1 MFNSSNRPVGIKDL
15 DNTRGIIMKKLAL
28 ALVILAIGTSALFA
42 GGSSSSLNLR
52 YPIILVHGYAGSD
65 QFIFGIDYF
74 YGIKDALEDQ
84 GARVFVV
91 DMSAFATSSVR
102 AQQLKTFILR
112 VLAITGKSKVN
123 IIAHSQGGLSA
134 RYMISNLGMAGKV
147 ASLVMISAPNRGTA
161 LSDVVVGKLPN
172 VAQWAIS
179 AIANTLWGG
188 LVAGEANSDFMA
200 ATNEMTHDNMN
211 NVFNPNTPDSP
222 SVRYYSYAGKMY
234 AISPNIILTPTWLL
248 IRYFDGDNDG
258 IVPVA
263 SARWGNWKGTIT
275 GLFGVD
281 HFMEINHLF
290 GNTPGFDAEGFYVN
304 VAKMLKNEGF

>member
-1 MFNSSNRPVGIKDL
+1 
-15 DNTRGIIMKKLAL
+15 MKKFAI
-28 ALVILAIGTSALFA
+28 ALVFLIAATSSLFA

-52 YPIILVHGYAGSD
+52 YPIVLVHGYAGSD
-65 QFIFGIDYF
+65 QFILGIDYF
-74 YGIKDALEDQ
+74 YGIKEALEDQ
-84 GARVFVV
+84 GAKVFVV
-91 DMSAFATSSVR
+91 DMNAFATSSVR

-112 VLAITGKSKVN
+112 VLALTGKPKVN
-123 IIAHSQGGLSA
+123 IIAHSQGGLTA

-161 LSDVVVGKLPN
+161 LSDVVMGKLPN
-172 VAQWAIS
+172 AAQWAIS

-188 LVAGEANSDFMA
+188 LVAGDANPDFLA

-222 SVRYYSYAGKMY
+222 LVRYYSYAGKMY
-234 AISPNIILTPTWLL
+234 AVSANIILTPTWLL
-248 IRYFDGDNDG
+248 LRYYDGDNDG

-263 SARWGNWKGTIT
+263 SARWGIWKGTIT

-304 VAKMLKNEGF
+304 VAKMLKNDGF